1 MCRVARM
8 HFPEPSLLRVR
19 GYSTFTHLDRKPAD
33 QQNSDLLFSNLMIA
47 VMKELSRKT
56 INAGRLLRNLKQRD
70 ALMKNVFQIGHLWR
84 LKRI

>member
-1 MCRVARM
+1 LMCRVARM

-19 GYSTFTHLDRKPAD
+19 GYSTFTHADLKPAD
-33 QQNSDLLFSNLMIA
+33 QQNSNLLFSNLMIA

-70 ALMKNVFQIGHLWR
+70 ALRRMSFRSAICGV
-84 LKRI
+84 